1 MRRLFWLAAG
11 ATIGVLVVRK
21 LSRAAQRLTPQSLAA
36 DLGAGLSDLAASVRE
51 FAADVRAAA
60 SDREAQLRADTGLDG
75 SDTTMDTTVDT
86 P

>member
-11 ATIGVLVVRK
+11 ATIGALVVRK
-21 LSRAAQRLTPQSLAA
+21 LSRAAQRLTPQSIAA
-36 DLGAGLSDLAASVRE
+36 EVGAGLSDLAGSIRE

-75 SDTTMDTTVDT
+75 TLGKIDT